1 MQHLTLRGIFKCLEY
16 QAPGKKIHYMRE
28 GQSESP
34 GSSRCFNCIFLCF
47 CFKFCFVFLLKNQFT
62 CLQKYVHTD
71 EKAPELLLS
80 VTMMSSRNILS
91 SEAII
96 KMG

>member
-1 MQHLTLRGIFKCLEY
+1 MFQLRISLLLFQVVG
-16 QAPGKKIHYMRE
+16 
-28 GQSESP
+28 
-34 GSSRCFNCIFLCF
+34 F
-47 CFKFCFVFLLKNQFT
+47 CFKFCFGFLLKKQFT
-62 CLQKYVHTD
+62 FLQKYVHTD

>member
-1 MQHLTLRGIFKCLEY
+1 MFQLHISLLLFQVVG
-16 QAPGKKIHYMRE
+16 
-28 GQSESP
+28 
-34 GSSRCFNCIFLCF
+34 F
-47 CFKFCFVFLLKNQFT
+47 CFKFCFVFFLKNQFT